1 MDPISIGMTLMKFAP
16 SIAGWIFKKDVSD
29 KVSKV
34 VEVAQTISGEK
45 DEDKI
50 LAKLEK
56 DKDLAASF
64 QHAVAS
70 MELEILREENKRI
83 DAVNQT
89 MRAESKSEKWPQ
101 YSWRPFN
108 GFLFGITLF
117 SNYIIFPLFGKP
129 TQSIPE
135 IVFVMWGAVLG
146 VTAWHRGVQKREESS
161 GGIKTNLGNVI
172 SRTLK

>member
-16 SIAGWIFKKDVSD
+16 SIAGWIFKKDVVE
-29 KVSKV
+29 KVTKV

-45 DEDKI
+45 DENKI
-50 LAKLEK
+50 IEKLGK

-70 MELEILREENKRI
+70 LELEILREENKRI
-83 DAVNQT
+83 DTVNQT

-117 SNYIIFPLFGKP
+117 SNYIIFPLVGVSA
-129 TQSIPE
+129 QQIPE

-146 VTAWHRGVQKREESS
+146 VTAWHRGVQKREQTS
-161 GGIKTNLGNVI
+161 GGIKTGFRNI
-172 SRTLK
+172 IDRTLN